1 MPVLSALA
9 TRLYKP
15 QTVSFERLVNPITK
29 IDGLVSD
36 LEGQL
41 IHHPFS
47 KGVSHW
53 FERHNSYSTLEAREY
68 RKGETA
74 TCSGL
79 FASDVNERRRAF
91 KSLFLR
97 LPFRP
102 LVKFVFLY
110 FFKLGFLD
118 GKAGFYYSTMQA
130 FYEFM
135 ISVKLV
141 ELQQLRLTPSRLN
154 RFTRRLEKCFHSST
168 VVPREHHRTHRLRL
182 PLVLLR
188 LVERLQRDGYPF
200 RYFVNGS
207 LESPNLSSL
216 SRWERDLPDLLRV
229 VRCEKLYGKIDLLD
243 RLRGEIEWFSRCIAA
258 LESRNPT
265 AIICSCLPLPVMGR
279 IQAWARRRRRRCVYW
294 LQDLQG
300 REGRIAR

>member
-1 MPVLSALA
+1 MKVPVSAFIMTLNEENNLRACVDSLHWVDEVVIVDSESSDKTRELA
-9 TRLYKP
+9 ERLGCRVVTKRLVSWSEHENWVLRNVTFRNEWVLNVDADETIPPDLAEEIRAVVTKNTDTVAYRFRRKDYFLGRWLKHASFYPLWLTRLYKP

-29 IDGLVSD
+29 IDGPVSD
-36 LEGQL
+36 LEGHL

-68 RKGETA
+68 RKGETV
-74 TCSGL
+74 TRPGL

-141 ELQQLRLTPSRLN
+141 ELQQLQLTPS
-154 RFTRRLEKCFHSST
+154 
-168 VVPREHHRTHRLRL
+168 P
-182 PLVLLR
+182 
-188 LVERLQRDGYPF
+188 
-200 RYFVNGS
+200 
-207 LESPNLSSL
+207 LES
-216 SRWERDLPDLLRV
+216 V
-229 VRCEKLYGKIDLLD
+229 HK
-243 RLRGEIEWFSRCIAA
+243 AA
-258 LESRNPT
+258 
-265 AIICSCLPLPVMGR
+265 
-279 IQAWARRRRRRCVYW
+279 
-294 LQDLQG
+294 
-300 REGRIAR
+300 

>member
-1 MPVLSALA
+1 VHFKEKSEVKVPVSAFIMTLNEENNLRACVDSLHWVDEVVIVDSESSDKTRELA
-9 TRLYKP
+9 ERLGCRVVTKRLVSWSEHQNWVLRNVTFRNEWVLNVDADETIPPDLAEEIRAVVTKNTDTVAYRFRRKDYFLGRWLKHASFYPLWLTRLYKP

-36 LEGQL
+36 LEGHL

-68 RKGETA
+68 RKVETV
-74 TCSGL
+74 TRPGL

-141 ELQQLRLTPSRLN
+141 ELQQLQLTPS
-154 RFTRRLEKCFHSST
+154 
-168 VVPREHHRTHRLRL
+168 P
-182 PLVLLR
+182 
-188 LVERLQRDGYPF
+188 
-200 RYFVNGS
+200 
-207 LESPNLSSL
+207 LES
-216 SRWERDLPDLLRV
+216 V
-229 VRCEKLYGKIDLLD
+229 HK
-243 RLRGEIEWFSRCIAA
+243 AA
-258 LESRNPT
+258 
-265 AIICSCLPLPVMGR
+265 
-279 IQAWARRRRRRCVYW
+279 
-294 LQDLQG
+294 
-300 REGRIAR
+300 